1 MSKNELYIFLAI
13 QVIVIPG
20 IYLSWS
26 LKILLLI
33 CIIHLNFVFYTLK
46 LNSHAYFDGLKF
58 KLFIKWCSKI
68 KMMSFCWCREI
79 FSSHNYP
86 LCIILWKME
95 RVDVHKRLYKFSKSE
110 GKIKPTLP
118 CKIIQHLINMIWRLL
133 KYCHSKRLYRLHSYL
148 MKGSDVAI

>member
-1 MSKNELYIFLAI
+1 MKSSLWSTNILQRKKLEQIMSKNELYIFLAI

-58 KLFIKWCSKI
+58 KLLIKWCSKI

-95 RVDVHKRLYKFSKSE
+95 RVTYFQYKMY
-110 GKIKPTLP
+110 T
-118 CKIIQHLINMIWRLL
+118 
-133 KYCHSKRLYRLHSYL
+133 
-148 MKGSDVAI
+148 KGYISFQNQRVK

>member
-1 MSKNELYIFLAI
+1 MFILSSPKWKVSLWSTNILQWKKMEQIMSKNELYIFLAI

-46 LNSHAYFDGLKF
+46 LNSHAYVDGLKF
-58 KLFIKWCSKI
+58 KLLIKWCSKI

-95 RVDVHKRLYKFSKSE
+95 RVIFNIRCTQKV
-110 GKIKPTLP
+110 I
-118 CKIIQHLINMIWRLL
+118 
-133 KYCHSKRLYRLHSYL
+133 
-148 MKGSDVAI
+148 

>member
-1 MSKNELYIFLAI
+1 MFILSSPKWKVSLWSTNILQWKKMEQIMSKNELYIFLAI
-13 QVIVIPG
+13 QVIVTPG

-86 LCIILWKME
+86 LCIIIWKMK
-95 RVDVHKRLYKFSKSE
+95 RVTYFQYQMY
-110 GKIKPTLP
+110 T
-118 CKIIQHLINMIWRLL
+118 
-133 KYCHSKRLYRLHSYL
+133 
-148 MKGSDVAI
+148 KGYTSFENQRVK

>member
-1 MSKNELYIFLAI
+1 MKSSLWSTNILQRKKLEQIMSKNELYIFLAI

-46 LNSHAYFDGLKF
+46 LNSHAYFDGLKL

-95 RVDVHKRLYKFSKSE
+95 TRVYKIMFTYFQYKMY
-110 GKIKPTLP
+110 T
-118 CKIIQHLINMIWRLL
+118 
-133 KYCHSKRLYRLHSYL
+133 
-148 MKGSDVAI
+148 KGYISFQNQRVK